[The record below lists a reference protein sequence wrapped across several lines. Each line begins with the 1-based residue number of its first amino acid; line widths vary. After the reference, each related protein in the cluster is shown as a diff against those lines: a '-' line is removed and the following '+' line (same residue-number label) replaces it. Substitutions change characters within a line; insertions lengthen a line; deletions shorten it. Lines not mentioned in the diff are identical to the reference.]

1 MTIISQKNYLLFQNK
16 HVIITGGSSGIGKAT
31 AKLLARQGA
40 NISIIARDINKLK
53 AARQEIET
61 ARAREEQKVFTAS
74 ADVSVRAEI
83 ATAIEAA
90 IDRLATPDILITSVG
105 IARPGY
111 VEEIPLEVFERSMA
125 VNYFGSLYSLKAVLP
140 AMERQKK
147 GHIVLISSG
156 AGLIG
161 IYGYSAYSPSKF
173 ALRGLA
179 ESLRGELKPKGIQ
192 ISIVYP
198 PNTDTPQLVEENK
211 TKPTETKMIEG
222 TAKTWSPEGVAQAI
236 IQGINRQSF
245 AITPGWEMN
254 YLNRLHS
261 LLAPTLNWY
270 FDRIVTST
278 QRQKLS
284 NQSKNHQTPTN

>member
-1 MTIISQKNYLLFQNK
+1 MSPKNYPSFQNK

-40 NISIIARDINKLK
+40 NISIIARDVNKLK

-61 ARAREEQKVFTAS
+61 ARASKEQKVFTAS
-74 ADVSVRAEI
+74 ANASIRTEI
-83 ATAIEAA
+83 KTVIEAA
-90 IDRLATPDILITSVG
+90 IDRLGTPDILITSVG

-111 VEEIPLEVFERSMA
+111 FGEIPIEVFEQSMA
-125 VNYFGSLYSLKAVLP
+125 INYFGSLYSLKAVLP

-147 GHIVLISSG
+147 GCIVLISSG

-179 ESLRGELKPKGIQ
+179 ESIRGELQPKGIQ

-198 PNTDTPQLVEENK
+198 PNTDTPQLAEENK
-211 TKPTETKMIEG
+211 TKPTETKIIEG
-222 TAKTWSPEGVAQAI
+222 TAKTWMAEDVAQAI
-236 IQGINRQSF
+236 IEGINRKSF

-261 LLAPTLNWY
+261 LLSPILNWY
-270 FDRIVTST
+270 FDRIVTRVSV
-278 QRQKLS
+278 RESKHLS
-284 NQSKNHQTPTN
+284 KE